1 MTTNK
6 ETETPTKEPD
16 NKETTEET
24 PQGNPSP
31 FSLFMAENCAFCSD
45 NKKCFETQHK
55 NYNIALCLQIR
66 DLQEKQK
73 HNQILTNQMK
83 EYFSKLTL
91 ELQNALNRPN
101 ISRPQKPLPA
111 ERHVEY
117 GITWLWDTNKN
128 GEPYERALESENV
141 ESQNYRELKTKLA
154 EAVQAGKKGFLHQ
167 DKWCFLSTQQNWIG
181 RKEPKT
187 FEANKQ

>member
-6 ETETPTKEPD
+6 ETETPTE
-16 NKETTEET
+16 EVHEET

-45 NKKCFETQHK
+45 NKKCFESTHK

-73 HNQILTNQMK
+73 HNQILTNQLK
-83 EYFSKLTL
+83 EYLTKLTA
-91 ELQNALNRPN
+91 ELHNALNRPN
-101 ISRPQKPLPA
+101 ISRPQKTLPT

-117 GITWLWDTNKN
+117 GIAWLWDKNKN
-128 GEPYERALESENV
+128 GEQYERALESENV
-141 ESQNYRELKTKLA
+141 ESQTYKELKTKLS
-154 EAVQAGKKGFLHQ
+154 EAVQAGKKGILHN

-187 FEANKQ
+187 FNEVNKQ

>member
-1 MTTNK
+1 MTTKK
-6 ETETPTKEPD
+6 ETQAPAQ
-16 NKETTEET
+16 EET
-24 PQGNPSP
+24 QEETVPQTNPSP

-45 NKKCFETQHK
+45 NKKCFESTHK

-73 HNQILTNQMK
+73 HNQILTNQLK
-83 EYFSKLTL
+83 EYLSKLSV
-91 ELQNALNRPN
+91 ELQNALNRPTYN
-101 ISRPQKPLPA
+101 YSRPQKPLPA

-128 GEPYERALESENV
+128 GDPYERALETENV
-141 ESQNYRELKTKLA
+141 ESQTYRELKTKLA